1 MCFLDRTNTEV
12 VANEGDGPVFL
23 MVSRSNGLE
32 TAVSVEWVTES
43 VTAVASGE
51 TRIQSLNLLNVT
63 SVLLLFLLS
72 SFSANKKCH
81 HDSFFC
87 LILPEGNLL
96 VMGVYQSFED
106 NPTSAWCSLPEG
118 PSFLAMRLDRSPTVG
133 SSHTFATL
141 YQWQGVFVSVEVG

>member
-32 TAVSVEWVTES
+32 TSVSVEWVTES

-63 SVLLLFLLS
+63 SVLLLF
-72 SFSANKKCH
+72 FY
-81 HDSFFC
+81 
-87 LILPEGNLL
+87 P
-96 VMGVYQSFED
+96 V
-106 NPTSAWCSLPEG
+106 SLRIRNAIMI
-118 PSFLAMRLDRSPTVG
+118 PSFA
-133 SSHTFATL
+133 
-141 YQWQGVFVSVEVG
+141 